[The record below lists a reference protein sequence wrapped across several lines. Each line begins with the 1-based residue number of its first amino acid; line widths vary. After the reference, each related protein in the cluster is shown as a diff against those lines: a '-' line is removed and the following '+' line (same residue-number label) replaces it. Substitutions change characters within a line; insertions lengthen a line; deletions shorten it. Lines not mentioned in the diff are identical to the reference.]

1 MGKFDALVNT
11 AGRNAGQNYYA
22 HMMPVESITTDM
34 SLAQI
39 FPIREENLNDI
50 TESIR
55 KDGYDK
61 SQPIVIDRET
71 KAVIDGHTR
80 LAAAKKAELN
90 EIPVVERSFA
100 SKEEAILY
108 CYNRQLQRR
117 NLTPA
122 EIFTAVQTLE
132 GKRSEYGK
140 GRGAENLAKQLGVG
154 SATVF
159 RAKKILNEASEENI
173 EAVRNGDKTIGEVYK
188 EIKKT
193 KPKPE
198 TKIEAEPELVEMLD
212 DENEIEV
219 PATDEFSGEY
229 TGIDDVL
236 RDIGN
241 IKELINSKDFN
252 EFTRHE
258 TELLLSRV
266 ERFLNGGA
274 VTN

>member
-1 MGKFDALVNT
+1 MGKFDALAST

-22 HMMPVESITTDM
+22 RMMPVESITTDM
-34 SLAQI
+34 SLSQI
-39 FPIREENLNDI
+39 FPIKEQNLNEI

-80 LAAAKKAELN
+80 LAAAKKAELA

-100 SKEEAILY
+100 SKEDAILY

-122 EIFTAVQTLE
+122 EILAAVQTLE
-132 GKRSEYGK
+132 GKRSERGS
-140 GRGAENLAKQLGVG
+140 GRGAEKLAEQLGV
-154 SATVF
+154 SSRTVF
-159 RAKKILNEASEENI
+159 RAKKILNEAPAEKI
-173 EAVRNGDKTIGEVYK
+173 EAVKNGDKTIGEVYK

-198 TKIEAEPELVEMLD
+198 TNSEAEPEPVELLEDVNETETPDTD
-212 DENEIEV
+212 DF
-219 PATDEFSGEY
+219 TDKY
-229 TGIDDVL
+229 TGIEGVL

-241 IKELINSKDFN
+241 IKVLVDNLN
-252 EFTRHE
+252 EFNRHE
-258 TELLLSRV
+258 ALLLLSRV
-266 ERFLNGGA
+266 ERFLRGA
-274 VTN
+274 VCAD